1 MANADILWNVIN
13 ANWPN
18 ETTWLTIGQ
27 VIALAP
33 IGTNDISNRSTYD
46 FAILTMLSTV
56 RRNYVIHRNPAAQAA
71 IDGQIVLT
79 NRNNGI
85 WRQWLNAQV
94 RKTANINIGPL
105 PQAGGAGAGI
115 GGEVTNPPTNIG
127 GENFI
132 PNHQNH
138 NNQNVFD
145 DNLKKIII
153 DIRQAIK
160 SDLLDNHKVE
170 KCKSP
175 FSWDI
180 NKFKILFLNLMQRK

>member
-1 MANADILWNVIN
+1 MANADILWNVTN

-18 ETTWLTIGQ
+18 ETIWLTIGQ

-33 IGTNDISNRSTYD
+33 IGTNGINNRSTYD

-94 RKTANINIGPL
+94 RKSPNINIGPFYFHRR
-105 PQAGGAGAGI
+105 
-115 GGEVTNPPTNIG
+115 VY
-127 GENFI
+127 FW
-132 PNHQNH
+132 
-138 NNQNVFD
+138 
-145 DNLKKIII
+145 LK
-153 DIRQAIK
+153 
-160 SDLLDNHKVE
+160 
-170 KCKSP
+170 
-175 FSWDI
+175 
-180 NKFKILFLNLMQRK
+180 